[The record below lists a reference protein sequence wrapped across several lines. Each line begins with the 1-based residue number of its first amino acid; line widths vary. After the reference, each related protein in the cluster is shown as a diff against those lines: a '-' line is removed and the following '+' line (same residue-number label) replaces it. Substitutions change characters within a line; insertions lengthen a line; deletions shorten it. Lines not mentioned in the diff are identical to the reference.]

1 MAISRAPRTN
11 FLLALVFSGAVSI
24 GLAFYPSSS
33 SSAIGIMQFADHAMY
48 AAKRAGGNQVSYSEP
63 DLVLGR
69 RIT

>member
-1 MAISRAPRTN
+1 VHAMDEPFAIEGHTIR
-11 FLLALVFSGAVSI
+11 GAVSI